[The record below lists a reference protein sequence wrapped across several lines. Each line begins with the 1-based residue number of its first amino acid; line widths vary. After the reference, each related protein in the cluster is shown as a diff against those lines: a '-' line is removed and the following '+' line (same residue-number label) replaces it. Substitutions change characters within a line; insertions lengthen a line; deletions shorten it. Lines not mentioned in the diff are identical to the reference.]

1 MALTNELLNAN
12 AATAALTD
20 EQKSAIVEMSKNDE
34 QSVIGQKT
42 GEIYGGLD
50 ADILAASGIA
60 KNGAEKTYDYAKRV
74 IGEIKGQ
81 AGNAAELQTKLTDS
95 EKEVARLNGII
106 AKGGGDAETKR
117 QLDQAKA
124 DLENVRGEFAA
135 LKTQFDQAKD
145 DHEKQMLDVRM
156 DGEFAKAGAGIKFKA
171 DLPASVTSVLM
182 NQAIAKVKAM
192 SPEFIDDGTGTG
204 AKVLA
209 FKDSTGAIMRNPE
222 TNLNPYTAADL
233 VKKELQTMGVLD
245 SGRKQTGG
253 GTQDDGGNDGGNRGS
268 VDISGARTQTE
279 ASEIIAKGL
288 LAQGKTVGS
297 KEYETA
303 FAEIWKNNQE
313 ALKTLP
319 IR

>member
-20 EQKSAIVEMSKNDE
+20 EQKNAIVEMSRNDE
-34 QSVIGQKT
+34 TSVIGQKT

-81 AGNAAELQTKLTDS
+81 AGNAAQLQTQVADLTK
-95 EKEVARLNGII
+95 EKARLEKVI
-106 AKGGGDAETKR
+106 ADGGADAETKKA
-117 QLDQAKA
+117 LTQARA
-124 DLENVRGEFAA
+124 DLTNVTREFTE
-135 LKTQFDQAKD
+135 LKTKFDNAQTEHA
-145 DHEKQMLDVRM
+145 KQMLDVRM
-156 DGEFAKAGAGIKFKA
+156 DGEFAKAVSGIKFKA
-171 DLPASVTSVLM
+171 DLPQSVTSVLM
-182 NQAIAKVKAM
+182 NQAIAKVKGM

-204 AKVLA
+204 TKVLA

-245 SGRKQTGG
+245 SGRQQTGAGSQG
-253 GTQDDGGNDGGNRGS
+253 GSGSGNG
-268 VDISGARTQTE
+268 SGAAVDVAGAHSQHE

-288 LAQGKTVGS
+288 LAQGLTVNS
-297 KEYETA
+297 KEYDTA
-303 FAEIWKNNQE
+303 FAEAWKKNIATIK
-313 ALKTLP
+313 ALPVK
-319 IR
+319 